1 MKPTAQHLLDGIE
14 GEEHTQAEDTK
25 AIEDFKDFC
34 KDFTVD

>member
-25 AIEDFKDFC
+25 AIEDFC